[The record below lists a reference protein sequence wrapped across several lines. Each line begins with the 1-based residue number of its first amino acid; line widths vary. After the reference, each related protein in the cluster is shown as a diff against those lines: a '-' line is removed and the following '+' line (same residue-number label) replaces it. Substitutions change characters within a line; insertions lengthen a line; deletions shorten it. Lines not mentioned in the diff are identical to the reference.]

1 MDDALIIVEI
11 NEKNT
16 AISIANTDG
25 SITHTEKYSL
35 DIADITPETWSWEI
49 GGLIAKTLGL
59 ENEKRSS
66 KAIVISFPGFI
77 DMMTGKIISSPF
89 NKKLNNFSITNDL
102 KINIDS
108 PISAESKIKNALIGE
123 HWQGIGQGVHNI
135 IYIDLKDM
143 YNAALLIDDQIIHGA
158 NLLAGELEIPESIKT
173 MQHLGGE
180 KIENIIKRIIDLA
193 IIIDSEMIIIDAKK
207 NNIDAIISLMK
218 SLIKEKN
225 YHIKIEKPMLEE
237 KSSLMGAIKI
247 ALTLSF
253 ENTD

>member
-77 DMMTGKIISSPF
+77 DMMCRKQ
-89 NKKLNNFSITNDL
+89 N
-102 KINIDS
+102 
-108 PISAESKIKNALIGE
+108 
-123 HWQGIGQGVHNI
+123 
-135 IYIDLKDM
+135 
-143 YNAALLIDDQIIHGA
+143 
-158 NLLAGELEIPESIKT
+158 
-173 MQHLGGE
+173 
-180 KIENIIKRIIDLA
+180 
-193 IIIDSEMIIIDAKK
+193 
-207 NNIDAIISLMK
+207 
-218 SLIKEKN
+218 
-225 YHIKIEKPMLEE
+225 
-237 KSSLMGAIKI
+237 
-247 ALTLSF
+247 
-253 ENTD
+253 